1 MMGQGH
7 LRWWGQ
13 AEQRPWVGKDFG
25 VRNPKEAS
33 MTVEESGEMG
43 PGRGQQVPGWSLGFM
58 SWGWHVCVGN

>member
-1 MMGQGH
+1 M
-7 LRWWGQ
+7 RWWWGQ

-43 PGRGQQVPGWSLGFM
+43 PGGASRCQAGHWAS
-58 SWGWHVCVGN
+58 

>member
-7 LRWWGQ
+7 LRWWWGQ

-43 PGRGQQVPGWSLGFM
+43 PGGASRCQAGHWAS
-58 SWGWHVCVGN
+58 